1 MIHEFHGLRDRQIGV
16 AEQITQYFRTVY
28 FDVQPFNLLSA
39 ELRGARG
46 ECALRKTA
54 E

>member
-1 MIHEFHGLRDRQIGV
+1 MMIHEFLMVSVDRQIGI

-46 ECALRKTA
+46 AA
-54 E
+54 PW